1 MTGDFPVPSAHSIPI
16 SADSAQRVIAE
27 LRELAALTSTP
38 DGAQRLA
45 WGPVWRVA
53 RKWLLEKL
61 DTIGL
66 SHSVDPAGNLWA
78 TLPGASDKTVIVG
91 SHVDSVPNGGW
102 LDGALGVVTALEAVR
117 RYVAAPDHPVTLK
130 LVDWADEEGARF
142 GNSLFGSAAAAGIL
156 KVDEVRSRTDKT
168 GVRIEDALRENG
180 IELDRMP
187 DAHASLKKINAKA
200 YLEFHIEQG
209 GVLESLN
216 KSAGVVLGT
225 FGLQRHTLRFV
236 GQAAHAGATPIHLRR
251 DAFLAAAST
260 ALECREIARRYSKPG
275 AGVVCTTGVVKVEP
289 GIVTAIPGAAEI
301 SVDQRAL
308 DPNVLATMV
317 REAREASRRF
327 AAENN
332 VTVEWTPLFSIEP
345 RPFDPKLLQLCEESV
360 REITGDAPKLPS
372 GPLHDAAQMVPH
384 MPVVMLF
391 AFSSR
396 GLSHCKEED
405 TPIEHLEKAIRAFLL
420 LVEKTITHASAV

>member
-1 MTGDFPVPSAHSIPI
+1 MSSPQSLPSAI
-16 SADSAQRVIAE
+16 SGQSAQRVISD

-45 WGPVWRVA
+45 WGPIWRTA
-53 RKWLLEKL
+53 RQWLLGKL
-61 DTIGL
+61 SALGLAHTI
-66 SHSVDPAGNLWA
+66 DAAGNLFA
-78 TLPGASDKTVIVG
+78 TLPGTSDKTILVG

-117 RYVAAPDHPVTLK
+117 RYAAAPTHPVTLA

-142 GNSLFGSAAAAGIL
+142 GNSLFGSSAAAGII
-156 KVDEVRSRTDKT
+156 KIDELRGRTDKN
-168 GVRIEDALRENG
+168 GMRIENALEENG
-180 IELDRMP
+180 IALDRMLE
-187 DAHASLKKINAKA
+187 AHTALRKINARA

-209 GVLESLN
+209 GVLESQN

-225 FGLQRHTLRFV
+225 FGLQRHMLRFV
-236 GQAAHAGATPIHLRR
+236 GQAAHAGATPFNMRR

-260 ALECREIARRYSKPG
+260 ALECREIARRHSKPG

-289 GIVTAIPGAAEI
+289 GFVTAIPGAAEI

-308 DPNVLATMV
+308 DPSVLAAMV

-327 AAENN
+327 AAENS
-332 VTVEWTPLFSIEP
+332 VTVDWTPLFSIEP

-372 GPLHDAAQMVPH
+372 GPLHDAANMVPF

-391 AFSSR
+391 AYSSR

-405 TPIEHLEKAIRAFLL
+405 TPEVHLEKAIRAFLL
-420 LVEKTITHASAV
+420 LVEKTISHAAS